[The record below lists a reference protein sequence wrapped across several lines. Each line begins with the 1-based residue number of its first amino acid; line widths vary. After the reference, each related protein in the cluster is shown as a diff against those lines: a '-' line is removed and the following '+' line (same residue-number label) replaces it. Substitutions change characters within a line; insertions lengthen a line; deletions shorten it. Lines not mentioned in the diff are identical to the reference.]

1 MFKLAATSLA
11 GTALAFGDFD
21 NMISA
26 TRAPLGKRDQGY
38 GYETLGYN
46 RHYAGSPL
54 DHKMTISSPFYRGN
68 LIKKTSV
75 KSHNFK
81 KPYASRSSRLY
92 SKDKKVLASN
102 PVLAKPYSL
111 GSKKSEDYVYYC
123 RSKSC

>member
-21 NMISA
+21 NFVRA
-26 TRAPLGKRDQGY
+26 TRAPFSKRDQGY

-46 RHYAGSPL
+46 RQYAGSPI
-54 DHKMTISSPFYRGN
+54 DRKMTITSPFYRGN
-68 LIKKTSV
+68 LLKKTSV
-75 KSHNFK
+75 KSLNLK
-81 KPYASRSSRLY
+81 KPYASRSLRPL
-92 SKDKKVLASN
+92 SKNKKVLAKS

-111 GSKKSEDYVYYC
+111 GSKKTDDYVYYC